1 MPLQLSMPMPTRPIA
16 RRKRLWQC
24 AATPHRRLRSM
35 ELTELIRAARGGG
48 QAESDRLY
56 ARVYEDLRRIAAGQ
70 LRGRADLGATSLVHE
85 AYFRLA
91 RPDAL
96 AVEDRQH
103 FYAVAALAM
112 RQIVLN
118 HVRAQQALKR
128 GDGAVVTTL
137 GAADQ
142 IADKDEGADLLA
154 LDAALTQLAQA
165 EPRLAKLVELRFF
178 GGMNLDEAGA
188 AVGLSPTTL
197 KRDWRKARA
206 FLHAAISAELP

>member
-1 MPLQLSMPMPTRPIA
+1 
-16 RRKRLWQC
+16 
-24 AATPHRRLRSM
+24 M
-35 ELTELIRAARGGG
+35 ELTELIRAARGGA
-48 QAESDRLY
+48 QADSDRLY
-56 ARVYEDLRRIAAGQ
+56 ARVYADLRRIAAGQ
-70 LRGRADLGATSLVHE
+70 LRGQSLLGATSLVHE

-118 HVRAQQALKR
+118 HVRAQQAIKR
-128 GDGAVVTTL
+128 GEGAVITTL
-137 GAADQ
+137 DAADQ
-142 IADKDEGADLLA
+142 LAVSEDGADLLA

-178 GGMNLDEAGA
+178 GGMNLEEAGA

-206 FLHAAISAELP
+206 FLHASISAELP